1 MDGDGAMNRQ
11 SQQRARMN
19 LKRRRRAAR
28 RRAYRKR
35 LDAVAGS
42 YRKQMM
48 REWRAAQVM
57 RIVAAWQAEKIARK
71 YGHGS

>member
-1 MDGDGAMNRQ
+1 MGEAVNRQ

-19 LKRRRRAAR
+19 LKRRRRSAG

-48 REWRAAQVM
+48 REWRAAQVQ
-57 RIVAAWQAEKIARK
+57 RLIAAHLAEKIARK